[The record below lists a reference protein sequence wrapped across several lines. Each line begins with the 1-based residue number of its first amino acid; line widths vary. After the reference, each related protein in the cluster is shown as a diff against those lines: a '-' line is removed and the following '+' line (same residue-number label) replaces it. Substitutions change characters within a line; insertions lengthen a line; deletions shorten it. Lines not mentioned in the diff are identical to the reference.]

1 MPHYL
6 SHAAPRHRWRGAF
19 VIGGAGLR
27 QTTIF
32 PTTSWVPTAW
42 CLRYRRR
49 CPTPNNDFCHY
60 SAYLPDCEIC
70 VRVWIVT
77 HDGAGPLLS
86 AALAHAKQRFLPLQ
100 RVSAWLLNMRASM
113 NCDPRRRDIWRCEF
127 TGRYMDWM
135 TSFALRLVRLISIP
149 LTSDGKVLF
158 LVPVKYS
165 MLHVSHNIWVQLSLI
180 QMLWDTLYI
189 VKRFTRYKLK

>member
-1 MPHYL
+1 MGVQGTPQQTQTN
-6 SHAAPRHRWRGAF
+6 AALFEPRRPTPPMAW
-19 VIGGAGLR
+19 GL
-27 QTTIF
+27 
-32 PTTSWVPTAW
+32 
-42 CLRYRRR
+42 CYRRR
-49 CPTPNNDFCHY
+49 WPTPNNDFSHY
-60 SAYLPDCEIC
+60 VVSPDG
-70 VRVWIVT
+70 VV
-77 HDGAGPLLS
+77 PSLS
-86 AALAHAKQRFLPLQ
+86 AALSHAKQRFLPLQ